1 MKTFGR
7 EKRRGGIGVR
17 SFWLVV
23 IAMLFSA
30 ARAQAPAAPV
40 SPVDPLP
47 QDTGTA
53 GLKQMLVRLKTTA
66 RLMQTTAHPD
76 DEDGGMLTLES
87 RGRGVTTLLFTLTR
101 GEGGQNKLGSNL
113 FDVLGVVRTL
123 ELTAADRYYGVEQRF
138 SRVADF
144 GYSKNPD
151 ETFQKWQGHD
161 IALGDMVRVIRT
173 FRPDVLV
180 ARFSGTERDG
190 HGHHQASSILTKEA
204 FRAAA
209 DPNKF
214 PEQIKQGLL
223 PWQAK
228 KLYIGNVCG
237 FGAPSCP
244 AENYTVKLNTGEFS
258 PALGMSYV
266 QFAINEGLRHQL
278 SQGAGGW
285 TVDPGDR
292 FAFYKLADS
301 VVESK
306 KDKDGHEQDLFDGID
321 TSLPGLV
328 SRLVAE
334 GGKVPWLKPALEKIA
349 SEVQKATEAGTK
361 NPIDAAGPLL
371 SLANSFPELVQRVEE
386 SSLSEPAK
394 ADLLAHLRE
403 KQQQAETAAN
413 LAMNVSVEALVNPAG
428 AGGSESRE
436 EQTPA
441 AISPGLWFT
450 VSDSF
455 HNGSW

>member
-1 MKTFGR
+1 
-7 EKRRGGIGVR
+7 
-17 SFWLVV
+17 
-23 IAMLFSA
+23 
-30 ARAQAPAAPV
+30 
-40 SPVDPLP
+40 
-47 QDTGTA
+47 
-53 GLKQMLVRLKTTA
+53 
-66 RLMQTTAHPD
+66 
-76 DEDGGMLTLES
+76 
-87 RGRGVTTLLFTLTR
+87 
-101 GEGGQNKLGSNL
+101 
-113 FDVLGVVRTL
+113 
-123 ELTAADRYYGVEQRF
+123 
-138 SRVADF
+138 
-144 GYSKNPD
+144 
-151 ETFQKWQGHD
+151 
-161 IALGDMVRVIRT
+161 
-173 FRPDVLV
+173 
-180 ARFSGTERDG
+180 
-190 HGHHQASSILTKEA
+190 
-204 FRAAA
+204 
-209 DPNKF
+209 
-214 PEQIKQGLL
+214 
-223 PWQAK
+223 
-228 KLYIGNVCG
+228 
-237 FGAPSCP
+237 
-244 AENYTVKLNTGEFS
+244 
-258 PALGMSYV
+258 MSYV
-266 QFAINEGLRHQL
+266 QSAINEGLRHQL

-436 EQTPA
+436 EQ
-441 AISPGLWFT
+441 
-450 VSDSF
+450 
-455 HNGSW
+455 